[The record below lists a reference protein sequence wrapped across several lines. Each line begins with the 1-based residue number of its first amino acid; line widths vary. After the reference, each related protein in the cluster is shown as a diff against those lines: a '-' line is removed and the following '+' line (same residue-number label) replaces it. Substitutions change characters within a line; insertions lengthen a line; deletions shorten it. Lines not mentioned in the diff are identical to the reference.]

1 MKNSNEKEKASSDFF
16 TTWIDP
22 PTSNNGKW
30 RFIGIPYW
38 ICNNP
43 GGDWVWGRPNLP
55 PINIW
60 KMVLANEPLSSHQLS
75 NCPFGHFFSTN
86 LPYQKKNP
94 TNHEFHST
102 SAQRTRSCTLK
113 HGGWNGTLL
122 KGDIRSFFGGGGL
135 LGKPDQ
141 PLARRCH
148 LVGLAKFHPTGWAK
162 LRGV

>member
-1 MKNSNEKEKASSDFF
+1 MYLLNNEEFSLLFSSLQTSIYLSRKPGNQRKGFSKEQKSPTNMAMKNSNEKEKASSDFF

-60 KMVLANEPLSSHQLS
+60 KMVLANEPFSSHQLS
-75 NCPFGHFFSTN
+75 NFPFGHFFSTN
-86 LPYQKKNP
+86 LPYQKKPNQP
-94 TNHEFHST
+94 RISFH
-102 SAQRTRSCTLK
+102 
-113 HGGWNGTLL
+113 
-122 KGDIRSFFGGGGL
+122 
-135 LGKPDQ
+135 
-141 PLARRCH
+141 
-148 LVGLAKFHPTGWAK
+148 
-162 LRGV
+162 LRPKN